1 MVDCEQSIRGTN
13 CWDTLYFCQMTG
25 RGFFR
30 ALLTQCS
37 ESPSRPFPEFSK
49 SLAFKTRLSAK
60 FLINIFALSLALKQG
75 LEATRKWPIGF
86 LGRSCSTE
94 VINKKRFDS
103 PRHRCIVFF
112 FFFFREKPLESMSVD
127 EIENEIAKKPQ
138 PAPRT
143 HKREPE
149 KPVEEMSIDEMM
161 KVAEE
166 PSEENGSEVKSP
178 REIVDSSDEVLC
190 MDKCY

>member
-1 MVDCEQSIRGTN
+1 MN
-13 CWDTLYFCQMTG
+13 
-25 RGFFR
+25 
-30 ALLTQCS
+30 
-37 ESPSRPFPEFSK
+37 
-49 SLAFKTRLSAK
+49 

-75 LEATRKWPIGF
+75 LEATREWRIGF
-86 LGRSCSTE
+86 VGRFCSTE

-103 PRHRCIVFF
+103 PWHRCIV
-112 FFFFREKPLESMSVD
+112 FFFREKPLESMSVD

-149 KPVEEMSIDEMM
+149 KPVEEMSIDEMI

-178 REIVDSSDEVLC
+178 REIVDSSEEVLC
-190 MDKCY
+190 MDRCYYLIIKCIIWISINTGYSGHQSACLARFMS

>member
-25 RGFFR
+25 RGFFQ

-49 SLAFKTRLSAK
+49 TLAFKTRLSAK

-75 LEATRKWPIGF
+75 LEATREWPIGF
-86 LGRSCSTE
+86 LGRFCSTE

-103 PRHRCIVFF
+103 PRHRCIVFLSF
-112 FFFFREKPLESMSVD
+112 
-127 EIENEIAKKPQ
+127 
-138 PAPRT
+138 
-143 HKREPE
+143 
-149 KPVEEMSIDEMM
+149 
-161 KVAEE
+161 
-166 PSEENGSEVKSP
+166 
-178 REIVDSSDEVLC
+178 
-190 MDKCY
+190 

>member
-1 MVDCEQSIRGTN
+1 
-13 CWDTLYFCQMTG
+13 
-25 RGFFR
+25 
-30 ALLTQCS
+30 
-37 ESPSRPFPEFSK
+37 
-49 SLAFKTRLSAK
+49 
-60 FLINIFALSLALKQG
+60 
-75 LEATRKWPIGF
+75 
-86 LGRSCSTE
+86 
-94 VINKKRFDS
+94 
-103 PRHRCIVFF
+103 
-112 FFFFREKPLESMSVD
+112 MSVD

-166 PSEENGSEVKSP
+166 PSEVKSP

-190 MDKCY
+190 MYQCH